1 MHRLWPK
8 SLETCP
14 TERDLGVLVD
24 DELNVSEQCVLAA
37 KRVNCP
43 LGIALS
49 CVRGG
54 SGWVLGKGSSP
65 EGGGHGTGSPGQWS
79 HPQAAGDQE
88 AFVQCSQTKS
98 LDFGWFCR
106 EAGAELS
113 DPEAF
118 ISSQDIL

>member
-54 SGWVLGKGSSP
+54 SGWVLGNGSALEGSRHGAGSQGSGRSP
-65 EGGGHGTGSPGQWS
+65 KLLEFKDH
-79 HPQAAGDQE
+79 
-88 AFVQCSQTKS
+88 
-98 LDFGWFCR
+98 LDSALR
-106 EAGAELS
+106 HRV
-113 DPEAF
+113 
-118 ISSQDIL
+118 